1 MVVEEGAT
9 FFTLPDPRPPLQL
22 YVSPPPAVRVAE
34 APAQSDA
41 GLADT
46 DAEGEGFTV
55 MLTDAVFEQELLLVP
70 VTVYVVEDVGA
81 TVTELPLPASLLHE

>member
-1 MVVEEGAT
+1 MEEGAT

-55 MLTDAVFEQELLLVP
+55 MLTDAVFEQ
-70 VTVYVVEDVGA
+70 DVGA

>member
-1 MVVEEGAT
+1 MDEGVT
-9 FFTLPDPRPPLQL
+9 FFIFPDPRPLLQL

-41 GLADT
+41 GFADT

-55 MLTDAVFEQELLLVP
+55 ILTDAVFEQELLLVP
-70 VTVYVVEDVGA
+70 VTVYVVDDVGA
-81 TVTELPLPASLLHE
+81 TVTELPLPAPLLHE